1 MRPRVRRRA
10 TPTPMFRSDTRPHA
24 HPGEVTL
31 AAAQLRPGV
40 HVRLPLG
47 WLDHPFVFNSFVI
60 ESESQVR
67 EILALQ
73 LPEVFCDVARCKVPP
88 LPLPA
93 AAVAPV
99 NAEDAGR
106 VAAALAA
113 KERRMQAMAV
123 IRGHLDS
130 TCRHYLGASKSVGA
144 AFKSFDANPRES
156 IAEMAMVSQRSTSVL
171 LDDVD
176 SAIVLIAEK
185 GHHDGFAAHALSVM
199 TLSLLLGKQARLPEE
214 ALHALGAAALL
225 HDIGELAINPS
236 ILRNPERNRHEEAI
250 YQTHCAL
257 GVESVQRG
265 GRAPQSLTQA
275 ILHHHEHYDGS
286 GYPDRLSGEQIHI
299 AARVIAVANRFDN
312 LANPMNHRQ
321 ALSPSEALS
330 RMWVREKHWFDPV
343 LLQLFVRAMGV
354 YPPGSVVQLDDGR
367 LGTVVISAT
376 ADNLL
381 APQVLL
387 YEPEVPRAQ
396 AIIVD
401 LAQETSVRIA
411 RAVRL
416 QDCAEDVLDYLL
428 PRRRMN
434 WFAAQK

>member
-1 MRPRVRRRA
+1 
-10 TPTPMFRSDTRPHA
+10 MFRADTHPH
-24 HPGEVTL
+24 PRSGEVAL
-31 AAAQLRPGV
+31 SPRQLQPGV

-60 ESESQVR
+60 ENERQVR
-67 EILALQ
+67 EIMALR
-73 LPEVFCDVARCKVPP
+73 LPEIFSDVARCKVPP
-88 LPLPA
+88 LPLPVPEA
-93 AAVAPV
+93 ACDPVAD
-99 NAEDAGR
+99 EDAER
-106 VAAALAA
+106 VASALAA
-113 KERRMQAMAV
+113 KERRMKAMAV
-123 IRGHLDS
+123 IREHLDT
-130 TCRHYLGASKSVGA
+130 TCRHYLGASKAVGS

-156 IAEMAMVSQRSTSVL
+156 IAEMAEVSQKSTTVL

-214 ALHALGAAALL
+214 ALHALGVAALL
-225 HDIGELAINPS
+225 HDIGQLAINPS
-236 ILRNPERNRHEEAI
+236 ILKNAERNRHEEAI

-257 GVESVQRG
+257 GVDSIQRG
-265 GRAPQSLTQA
+265 GRASQSLLQA
-275 ILHHHEHYDGS
+275 ILHHHEHFDGS
-286 GYPDRLSGEQIHI
+286 GFPDHLSGEQIHI

-312 LANPMNHRQ
+312 LANPIGNRH

-330 RMWVREKHWFDPV
+330 RMWVREKDWFDPV

-354 YPPGSVVQLDDGR
+354 YPPGSVVELSDGR

-381 APQVLL
+381 APQVML
-387 YEPEVPRAQ
+387 YEPDVPRAQ

-401 LAQETSVRIA
+401 LAQEDSVQIA

-416 QDCAEDVLDYLL
+416 QECAEEALDYLL

-434 WFAAQK
+434 WFAAQKE

>member
-1 MRPRVRRRA
+1 VRRRA
-10 TPTPMFRSDTRPHA
+10 TPTPMFRSDTQAHA
-24 HPGEVTL
+24 KPGEVAL
-31 AAAQLRPGV
+31 AATQLRPGV

-47 WLDHPFVFNSFVI
+47 WLDHPFVLNSFVI
-60 ESESQVR
+60 ENEGQVR
-67 EILALQ
+67 DILALH

-93 AAVAPV
+93 AAVASV
-99 NAEDAGR
+99 NEEEASR

-130 TCRHYLGASKSVGA
+130 TCRHYLGASKAVGS

-156 IAEMAMVSQRSTSVL
+156 IAEMTMVSQRSTSVL

-265 GRAPQSLTQA
+265 GRVPQSLAQA

-286 GYPDRLSGEQIHI
+286 GFPDRLAGEQIHI

-312 LANPMNHRQ
+312 LANPMNHRH

-387 YEPEVPRAQ
+387 YEPDVPRAQ

-401 LAQETSVRIA
+401 LAQESAVRIA

-416 QDCAEDVLDYLL
+416 QDCAEEALDYLL

-434 WFAAQK
+434 WFAAQKD

>member
-1 MRPRVRRRA
+1 
-10 TPTPMFRSDTRPHA
+10 MFRADHPA
-24 HPGEVTL
+24 HTKPGEVALCAT
-31 AAAQLRPGV
+31 QLRPGV

-47 WLDHPFVFNSFVI
+47 WLDHPFVFNNFVI
-60 ESESQVR
+60 EDDSQVR
-67 EILALQ
+67 EILALR
-73 LPEVFCDVARCKVPP
+73 LPQVFCDVARCKVPP

-93 AAVAPV
+93 ADVPAVDP
-99 NAEDAGR
+99 AEADR
-106 VAAALAA
+106 LAAALAA

-130 TCRHYLGASKSVGA
+130 TCRHYLGASKAVGA
-144 AFKSFDANPRES
+144 AFKAFDANPRES
-156 IAEMAMVSQRSTSVL
+156 IAEMALVSEKSTSVL

-185 GHHDGFAAHALSVM
+185 GHNDGFAAHALSVM

-214 ALHALGAAALL
+214 ALHALGVAALL
-225 HDIGELAINPS
+225 HDIGQLAVNPS
-236 ILRNPERNRHEEAI
+236 ILKNPERNRHEEAI

-265 GRAPQSLTQA
+265 GRASQSLTQA

-286 GYPDRLSGEQIHI
+286 GYPDRLVGEQIHV
-299 AARVIAVANRFDN
+299 AARVIAIANRFDN
-312 LANPMNHRQ
+312 LANPMNNRH

-330 RMWVREKHWFDPV
+330 RMWVREKLWFDPV

-354 YPPGSVVQLDDGR
+354 YPPGSVVQLEDGR

-381 APQVLL
+381 APQVMLF
-387 YEPEVPRAQ
+387 EPEVPRAQ
-396 AIIVD
+396 AIIID
-401 LAQETSVRIA
+401 LAQEPGVRIA
-411 RAVRL
+411 HAVRL
-416 QDCAEDVLDYLL
+416 QDCTEDVLDYLL

-434 WFAAQK
+434 WFAAQKD

>member
-1 MRPRVRRRA
+1 
-10 TPTPMFRSDTRPHA
+10 MFRSDSHPHTR
-24 HPGEVTL
+24 PGEVALVAT
-31 AAAQLRPGV
+31 QLRPGV

-60 ESESQVR
+60 ENESQVR
-67 EILALQ
+67 DILALQ
-73 LPEVFCDVARCKVPP
+73 LPQVYCDVARCKVPP
-88 LPLPA
+88 LPPA
-93 AAVAPV
+93 STVVAEV
-99 NAEDAGR
+99 NAEEASR

-123 IRGHLDS
+123 IREHLDS
-130 TCRHYLGASKSVGA
+130 TCRHYLGASKAVGS
-144 AFKSFDANPRES
+144 AFKSFDANPRAS
-156 IAEMAMVSQRSTSVL
+156 IAEMALVSEKSTAVL
-171 LDDVD
+171 LDDAD

-185 GHHDGFAAHALSVM
+185 GHNDGFAAHALSVM

-214 ALHALGAAALL
+214 ALHALGVAALL
-225 HDIGELAINPS
+225 HDIGQLAINPS
-236 ILRNPERNRHEEAI
+236 ILKNPERNRHEEAI

-265 GRAPQSLTQA
+265 GRVSQSLTQA

-286 GYPDRLSGEQIHI
+286 GYPDHLSGEQIHI

-312 LANPMNHRQ
+312 LANPMNNRH

-354 YPPGSVVQLDDGR
+354 YPPGTVVQLDDGR

-381 APQVLL
+381 APQVLV
-387 YEPEVPRAQ
+387 YEPEIPRAQ

-401 LAQETSVRIA
+401 LAHDTAARIT

-416 QDCAEDVLDYLL
+416 QECDEDALDYLL

-434 WFAAQK
+434 WFAAQKD